1 MIETSDMQFDSRM
14 VTAEETPE
22 DHDVEVTLRPQTLAD
37 YIGQDKV
44 KENMAIYIQAAKRR
58 GDPLDHVLLYGPPG
72 LGKTTLSAIIAH
84 EMGVNLRVTTGPA
97 IEKPGDLAALLTN
110 LQPNDVLFIDE
121 IHRLSRAVEEILYP
135 ALEDH
140 AIDIIMVKGPS
151 ARSLRIDLNPFTLI
165 GATTR
170 AGQLSSPLRDRFGV
184 IQRLELYT
192 TEQLTDIVRRSSMIL
207 EIPCTFE
214 GAAEIASRAR
224 GTPRIANRLL
234 KRVRDFADVMGN
246 GEFTLDIAKIAL
258 GRLEIDELGLDSNDR
273 RMLTMMIKGYGG
285 GPVGLETLA
294 SALGE
299 EAVTLEDVCEPY
311 LMQLG
316 FLSRTPRGR
325 CATAL
330 AYEHMGFPLPEQRK
344 APLQGQMTLSEAEA
358 DATEQK

>member
-1 MIETSDMQFDSRM
+1 MIETSDMQFEERM
-14 VTAEETPE
+14 VTPREVEEDRE
-22 DHDVEVTLRPQTLAD
+22 AEVTLRPQTLVE

-44 KENMAIYIQAAKRR
+44 KENLAVYIEAAKRR

-72 LGKTTLSAIIAH
+72 LGKTTLSSIIAH

-97 IEKPGDLAALLTN
+97 IEKAGDLAAILTN

-121 IHRLSRAVEEILYP
+121 IHRLNRQVEEILYP

-140 AIDIIMVKGPS
+140 AIDIIMGKGPS
-151 ARSLRIDLNPFTLI
+151 ARSLRVDLNPFTLV

-184 IQRLELYT
+184 ILRLELYT
-192 TEQLTDIVRRSSMIL
+192 TEQLTDIVRRSAML
-207 EIPCTFE
+207 LKIPCSID
-214 GAAEIASRAR
+214 GAMEIAGRAR

-246 GEFTLDIAKIAL
+246 GEITQEIAHMALD
-258 GRLEIDELGLDSNDR
+258 RLEIDELGLDSNDR
-273 RMLTMMIKGYGG
+273 RMLEMIIKGYSG

-299 EAVTLEDVCEPY
+299 ETVTLEDVCEPY

-316 FLSRTPRGR
+316 FLARTPRGR

-330 AYEHMGFPLPEQRK
+330 AY
-344 APLQGQMTLSEAEA
+344 LSLIHI
-358 DATEQK
+358 

>member
-1 MIETSDMQFDSRM
+1 
-14 VTAEETPE
+14 
-22 DHDVEVTLRPQTLAD
+22 
-37 YIGQDKV
+37 
-44 KENMAIYIQAAKRR
+44 MAIYIQAAKRR

-140 AIDIIMVKGPS
+140 AIDIIMGKGPS

-184 IQRLELYT
+184 IQRLEPLNYT
-192 TEQLTDIVRRSSMIL
+192 
-207 EIPCTFE
+207 
-214 GAAEIASRAR
+214 R

-246 GEFTLDIAKIAL
+246 GEITLDIAKIAL

-344 APLQGQMTLSEAEA
+344 ALIQGQMTLSEAEA

>member
-1 MIETSDMQFDSRM
+1 MIETGDMQFESRM
-14 VTAEETPE
+14 VTPKQVEEDSE
-22 DHDVEVTLRPQTLAD
+22 VEVSLRPQSLLE

-44 KENMAIYIQAAKRR
+44 KENLAVYIEAAKRR

-97 IEKPGDLAALLTN
+97 IEKAGDLAAILTN
-110 LQPNDVLFIDE
+110 LQPNDVLFIEE
-121 IHRLSRAVEEILYP
+121 IHRLNRQVEEILYP

-140 AIDIIMVKGPS
+140 AIDIIMGKGPS
-151 ARSLRIDLNPFTLI
+151 ARSLRVDLNPFTLV

-184 IQRLELYT
+184 ILRLELYT
-192 TEQLTDIVRRSSMIL
+192 TEQLTDIVRRSAML
-207 EIPCTFE
+207 LKIPCSID
-214 GAAEIASRAR
+214 GATEIAGRAR

-234 KRVRDFADVMGN
+234 KRVRDFADVMGD
-246 GEFTLDIAKIAL
+246 GEITQDIAHMAL
-258 GRLEIDELGLDSNDR
+258 DRLEIDELGLDSNDR
-273 RMLTMMIKGYGG
+273 RMLEMIIKGYGG

-299 EAVTLEDVCEPY
+299 ETVTLEDVCEPY

-316 FLSRTPRGR
+316 FLARTPRGR

-330 AYEHMGFPLPEQRK
+330 AYQHLGYAMPNSGGGVE
-344 APLQGQMTLSEAEA
+344 GQMTLSA
-358 DATEQK
+358 DGE

>member
-1 MIETSDMQFDSRM
+1 MIETGDMQFESRM
-14 VTAEETPE
+14 VTPKQVEEDSE
-22 DHDVEVTLRPQTLAD
+22 VEVSLRPQSLLE

-44 KENMAIYIQAAKRR
+44 KENLAVYIEAAKRR

-97 IEKPGDLAALLTN
+97 IEKAGDLAAILTN

-121 IHRLSRAVEEILYP
+121 IHRLNRQVEEILYP

-140 AIDIIMVKGPS
+140 AIDIIMGKGPS
-151 ARSLRIDLNPFTLI
+151 ARSLRVDLNPFTLV

-184 IQRLELYT
+184 ILRLELYT
-192 TEQLTDIVRRSSMIL
+192 TEQLTDIVRRSAML
-207 EIPCTFE
+207 LKIPCSID
-214 GAAEIASRAR
+214 GATEIAGRAR

-234 KRVRDFADVMGN
+234 KRVRDFADVMGD
-246 GEFTLDIAKIAL
+246 GEITQDIAHMAL
-258 GRLEIDELGLDSNDR
+258 DRLEIDELGLDSNDR
-273 RMLTMMIKGYGG
+273 RMLEMIIKGYGG

-294 SALGE
+294 SALGGE
-299 EAVTLEDVCEPY
+299 TVTLEDVCEPY

-316 FLSRTPRGR
+316 FLARTPRGR

-330 AYEHMGFPLPEQRK
+330 AYQHLGYAMPNSGGGVE
-344 APLQGQMTLSEAEA
+344 GQMTLSA
-358 DATEQK
+358 DGE